1 MIMRRIP
8 VFLSTTQGGS
18 LQDQIIE
25 QMRSLIV
32 DAKLPLGTK
41 LPSTRAL
48 ATQLRIARRTVTLAF
63 DRLAV
68 EGYIETKPA
77 SGTFVAQRLP
87 TSWIHVSESDRAA
100 ATSAP
105 NVPRTPSSAGLG
117 LHVQPETALPYDLR
131 LGRPDASL
139 FPVALWRQFIRE
151 SVDSQMRS
159 LGDYMHPQGHPL
171 LRDTLCQHLFA
182 TRGIVCSPDQVVV
195 VAGTQDG
202 LNLVAR
208 MLAKAGDEVSVE
220 DPCYLGAARA
230 FLELGLTVQS
240 VQLDDEGLCV
250 DQLSDAAKL
259 VYVTPSHQFPLGM
272 TMSLG
277 RRRAIVEWARSAG
290 SYVVEDDYDGDLRYS
305 SSPLPAITALGSDCT
320 IYLGTFSKSIGP
332 ALRLGYVVVPPQLVA
347 AAYDTKA
354 VMSNGHPWLEQA
366 AMARFLETDAFERH
380 LVQMRGH
387 YSLRRDRLSQELLQ
401 HFPGSRFSGM
411 EGGMHLLW
419 HMPPDLPSADILQE
433 ACAGVG
439 VGLYGLRGS
448 PTYVRESHS
457 HYDHLALLGYSAL
470 KPDAIEQAVHRI
482 AKVASRLSPAPDAPD
497 KAKLQHLAQFQR
509 L

>member
-1 MIMRRIP
+1 MRFIP
-8 VFLSTTQGGS
+8 VFVSATQGGS

-32 DAKLPLGTK
+32 DGKLPLGAK
-41 LPSTRAL
+41 LPSSRGL
-48 ATQLRIARRTVTLAF
+48 ANQLRIARRTVTLAF

-68 EGYIETKPA
+68 EGYIETRPA
-77 SGTFVAQRLP
+77 SGTFVAQCLP
-87 TSWIHVSESDRAA
+87 STWIHVAESDRAVSIDPSTA
-100 ATSAP
+100 PCETSS
-105 NVPRTPSSAGLG
+105 TGLG
-117 LHVQPETALPYDLR
+117 LHVQSQTALPYDLR
-131 LGRPDASL
+131 LGRPDASF
-139 FPVALWRQFIRE
+139 FPVALWRQLIRE

-182 TRGIVCSPDQVVV
+182 TRGIACRPEQVVV

-208 MLAKAGDEVSVE
+208 MLARAGDEVAVE

-230 FLELGLTVQS
+230 FLELGLAVQS
-240 VQLDDEGLCV
+240 VPLDDEGLCV
-250 DQLSDAAKL
+250 DRLSPSAKL

-277 RRRAIVEWARSAG
+277 RRRALIEWARSAK

-305 SSPLPAITALGSDCT
+305 SSPLPAITALGPDRT

-332 ALRLGYVVVPPQLVA
+332 ALRLGYVVVPPQLVGVA
-347 AAYDTKA
+347 HDTKA

-380 LVQMRGH
+380 LVVMRGH
-387 YSLRRDRLSQELLQ
+387 YAQRRDRLVRELLL
-401 HFPGSRFSGM
+401 HFPGSRFSGL

-419 HMPPDLPSADILQE
+419 HMPADLPSAAILQD
-433 ACAGVG
+433 ACSHVG
-439 VGLYGLRGS
+439 VGLYGLHKS
-448 PTYVRESHS
+448 PTHVKEEHP

-482 AKVASRLSPAPDAPD
+482 ARVVR
-497 KAKLQHLAQFQR
+497 KLDHPSN
-509 L
+509 

>member
-1 MIMRRIP
+1 MRRIP
-8 VFLSTTQGGS
+8 VFVSATLGES

-32 DAKLPLGTK
+32 DGKLPLGTK
-41 LPSTRAL
+41 LPSTRSL
-48 ATQLRIARRTVTLAF
+48 ASQLRVARRTVTLAF

-68 EGYIETKPA
+68 EGYIETRPA

-100 ATSAP
+100 PVDASKILRTTSG
-105 NVPRTPSSAGLG
+105 AGLG
-117 LHVQPETALPYDLR
+117 LHTQPETALPYDLR
-131 LGRPDASL
+131 LGRPDASF
-139 FPVALWRQFIRE
+139 FPVALWRQLIRE

-171 LRDTLCQHLFA
+171 FRETLCQHLFA
-182 TRGIVCSPDQVVV
+182 TRGILCSPDQVVV

-208 MLAKAGDEVSVE
+208 MLARAGDEVAVE

-230 FLELGLTVQS
+230 FLGLGLTVQS
-240 VQLDDEGLCV
+240 APLDDEGLRV
-250 DQLSDAAKL
+250 DRLSPSAKL

-272 TMSLG
+272 TMSLS
-277 RRRAIVEWARSAG
+277 RRRAIIEWARSAE

-305 SSPLPAITALGSDCT
+305 SSPLPAITALGPDCT

-347 AAYDTKA
+347 AAHDTKA

-387 YSLRRDRLSQELLQ
+387 YALRRDRLVQELLL
-401 HFPGSRFSGM
+401 HFPGSRFSGL

-419 HMPPDLPSADILQE
+419 HMPPDLPSADAFQD
-433 ACAGVG
+433 ACAIAG
-439 VGLYGLRGS
+439 VGLYGLRKS
-448 PTYVRESHS
+448 PTYVKQTHS

-470 KPDAIEQAVHRI
+470 RPDAIEQAVHRM
-482 AKVASRLSPAPDAPD
+482 AKVARRSHPVAAGADRAELR
-497 KAKLQHLAQFQR
+497 HLA
-509 L
+509 